1 MFIRHKFKIF
11 ATIMTKRIFFGLLAF
26 ATFIAAEAQNVPV
39 CTELF
44 ISEYVEGSRNNKA
57 LEIYNPTS
65 DTVDLSKY
73 RVTRWQNGSAS
84 WTSQYSDAL
93 SGKLAPKDVVVLVLD
108 RRDTTQIGQDTPVVM
123 PLRLKA
129 DLFLSKDYNTSYA
142 LSFNGDD
149 AMSLDKLNA
158 ATSKYDLVDIF
169 GKIGER
175 PVPGWSDKS
184 PYTGTGV
191 WYSVDKTLIRKPQVL
206 TGLDTILKG
215 VYVAVNPKLY
225 FNPTVEWNL
234 NPRDMFDSLG
244 VHNCNCNLSSTK
256 HVENNVNVRI
266 FPNPATNQLFINTSI
281 EVSVLEIL
289 NAKGQVVAADWSI
302 SNKNQ
307 IQLISVNLTELAEG
321 IYTLNLKSVGGQTI
335 SRRFIK

>member
-1 MFIRHKFKIF
+1 V
-11 ATIMTKRIFFGLLAF
+11 AKRLFFGLLAF
-26 ATFIAAEAQNVPV
+26 ATIIAAEAQNVPV

-57 LEIYNPTS
+57 LEIYNPTA

-84 WTSQYSDAL
+84 WTTQYSDAL

-108 RRDTTQIGQDTPVVM
+108 RRDTTQKGQDTPVVM
-123 PLRLKA
+123 PLRVKA
-129 DLFLSKDYNTSYA
+129 DLFLSKDYNTSFSM
-142 LSFNGDD
+142 SFNGDD
-149 AMSLDKLNA
+149 AMSLDKLNST
-158 ATSKYDLVDIF
+158 TSKYDLVDIF

-175 PVPGWSDKS
+175 PVPGWSDKM
-184 PYTGTGV
+184 PYTGTGI

-215 VYVAVNPKLY
+215 FYVAVNPKLY
-225 FNPTVEWNL
+225 FNPTLEWNV

-244 VHNCNCNLSSTK
+244 VHNCNCNLSNIK
-256 HVENNVNVRI
+256 HIENNLNVRI
-266 FPNPATNQLFINTSI
+266 FPNPATNQLFINTSM
-281 EVSVLEIL
+281 ELATLEIL
-289 NAKGQVVAADWSI
+289 NSNGQVVSAVWTI
-302 SNKNQ
+302 ENNNQ
-307 IQLISVNLTELAEG
+307 MQLISVNLINLIEG
-321 IYTLNLKSVGGQTI
+321 IYTVNLKSVNGQTI

>member
-1 MFIRHKFKIF
+1 MFEC
-11 ATIMTKRIFFGLLAF
+11 IMAKSFFFGLLALVTF
-26 ATFIAAEAQNVPV
+26 ASVEAQNVPV

-57 LEIYNPTS
+57 LEIYNPTT

-108 RRDTTQIGQDTPVVM
+108 RRDTTQIGQDTPVVLR
-123 PLRLKA
+123 LRLKA
-129 DLFLSKDYNTSYA
+129 DLFLSKDYNTSFSM
-142 LSFNGDD
+142 SFNGDD
-149 AMSLDKLNA
+149 AMSLDKYNIT
-158 ATSKYDLVDIF
+158 TSKYDLVDIF

-175 PVPGWSDKS
+175 PTPGWSDKS
-184 PYTGTGV
+184 PYTGTGL
-191 WYSVDKTLIRKPQVL
+191 WYSVDKTLIRKPQVF

-225 FNPTVEWNL
+225 FNPTLEWNV

-244 VHNCNCNLSSTK
+244 MHNCNCNLSNTK
-256 HVENNVNVRI
+256 YIENNANVRI
-266 FPNPATNQLFINTSI
+266 FPNPATNQLFINTSLQLAAVEI
-281 EVSVLEIL
+281 VNSNGQIVS
-289 NAKGQVVAADWSI
+289 ADWSI
-302 SNKNQ
+302 TNNNQ
-307 IQLISVNLTELAEG
+307 IQLISVNLTNLTEG
-321 IYTLNLKSVGGQTI
+321 IYTINLKSVTGQSI

>member
-1 MFIRHKFKIF
+1 
-11 ATIMTKRIFFGLLAF
+11 MTKRFLICLLALV
-26 ATFIAAEAQNVPV
+26 TFVAAEAQTVPV

-84 WTSQYSDAL
+84 WTAQYSDAL
-93 SGKLAPKDVVVLVLD
+93 SGKLAPKNVVVLVLD
-108 RRDTTQIGQDTPVVM
+108 RRDTTQIGQDTPVVL

-129 DLFLSKDYNTSYA
+129 DLFLSKDYNTSFA
-142 LSFNGDD
+142 MSFNGDD

-158 ATSKYDLVDIF
+158 TTSKYDLVDIF

-175 PVPGWSDKS
+175 PVPGWSDKA
-184 PYTGTGV
+184 PYTGTGI

-206 TGLDTILKG
+206 TGLDTLLKG

-244 VHNCNCNLSSTK
+244 VHNCNCNLSNTK
-256 HVENNVNVRI
+256 HIESNANIRI

-281 EVSVLEIL
+281 VVADLEIL
-289 NAKGQVVAADWSI
+289 NANVQVVSADWSI
-302 SNKNQ
+302 SDKNQ
-307 IQLISVNLTELAEG
+307 IQLISVNLTHLTEG
-321 IYTLNLKSVGGQTI
+321 IYTVNLKSASGQTI

>member
-1 MFIRHKFKIF
+1 
-11 ATIMTKRIFFGLLAF
+11 MTKRIFFGFLAF
-26 ATFIAAEAQNVPV
+26 ATFMAAEAQNVPV

-65 DTVDLSKY
+65 DTIDLSKY

-108 RRDTTQIGQDTPVVM
+108 RRDTTQIGLDTPVVM
-123 PLRLKA
+123 PLRVKA
-129 DLFLSKDYNTSYA
+129 DLFLSKDYNTSFSM
-142 LSFNGDD
+142 SFNGDD

-158 ATSKYDLVDIF
+158 TTSKYDLVDIF

-175 PVPGWSDKS
+175 PVPGWSDKE
-184 PYTGTGV
+184 PYTGTGI
-191 WYSVDKTLIRKPQVL
+191 WYSVDKTLIRKPQIL
-206 TGLDTILKG
+206 TGLDTMLKG

-225 FNPTVEWNL
+225 FNPTLEWNI

-244 VHNCNCNLSSTK
+244 VHNCNCNLSNTK
-256 HVENNVNVRI
+256 HIENNVNVRI
-266 FPNPATNQLFINTSI
+266 FPNPATNQLFINTSLDI
-281 EVSVLEIL
+281 ANIEIL
-289 NAKGQVVAADWSI
+289 NANGQVVSADWKI
-302 SNKNQ
+302 SNDNQ
-307 IQLISVNLTELAEG
+307 IQLISMNLSSLSEG
-321 IYTLNLKSVGGQTI
+321 IYTVNIKSVSGQTI
-335 SRRFIK
+335 SRRFVK